1 MILRRET
8 HGIRLFLVSLDV
20 PEAPRHLGMDPTGGA
35 GTAYLFIEKGRGS
48 LWVKPLSSSLDLDET
63 THDLRSTADHAVG
76 RLRADVERLPNRSM
90 LVDPTRRHDI
100 QSMLAFRRVVVFDR
114 DIARV
119 DLPDEKRPVPYDVA
133 QYVRVMTEAI
143 SEVREIP
150 VSEVLKRVARDLA
163 GPGAGRVSGAR
174 GAVVDEDLPWRKT
187 PRWFG
192 AAAEDAYLHAPPPG
206 PDLEARTEELFA
218 WLDRRSQTAAL
229 TTLAAGM
236 HQLFSI
242 DPYTNTA
249 DLLHILATL
258 VLVKAEKVPD
268 QVVPMAVHLDR
279 NRGRFREL
287 HARTAQTAD
296 YNDMV
301 RFFATGLTE
310 QCENQLRVVDELR
323 RLPERYHDAY
333 SEKREP
339 RLRRDGL
346 SRVIDLLPSC
356 QIVTSELLA
365 EKCGFSPKR
374 ARELLMKVEE
384 LGFVELV
391 ETRRRTKIYEV
402 KAIQRAIDLYG
413 GMVPETDRDALRPTA
428 PQAVLPPDGGSHTDV
443 AEQ

>member
-1 MILRRET
+1 
-8 HGIRLFLVSLDV
+8 
-20 PEAPRHLGMDPTGGA
+20 
-35 GTAYLFIEKGRGS
+35 
-48 LWVKPLSSSLDLDET
+48 LWVKPLSSSLDLDEA
-63 THDLRSTADHAVG
+63 THDLRSAADHAVG

-119 DLPDEKRPVPYDVA
+119 DLPEEKRPVPYDITRYA
-133 QYVRVMTEAI
+133 RVMTAAI
-143 SEVREIP
+143 TEVRETP

-163 GPGAGRVSGAR
+163 GSMSGVGGAA
-174 GAVVDEDLPWRKT
+174 VDEDLPWRRT

-192 AAAEDAYLHAPPPG
+192 ACAEDAYLLAPSPG
-206 PDLEARTEELFA
+206 PDLQAKTEELFA
-218 WLDRRSQTAAL
+218 WIDGRSPTAAL

-258 VLVKAEKVPD
+258 VLVKADKVPD

-279 NRGRFREL
+279 NQDRFRAL

-301 RFFATGLTE
+301 RFFATGLVE
-310 QCENQLRVVDELR
+310 QCENQLRVVDALR

-333 SEKREP
+333 AEKREP

-356 QIVTSELLA
+356 QIITSELLA
-365 EKCGFSPKR
+365 KKCGFSPKR
-374 ARELLMKVEE
+374 ARELLTKVEE

-391 ETRRRTKIYEV
+391 ETRRRTKIYC
-402 KAIQRAIDLYG
+402 R
-413 GMVPETDRDALRPTA
+413 R
-428 PQAVLPPDGGSHTDV
+428 S
-443 AEQ
+443 